1 MTTLEKNY
9 LSHYFF
15 LFTDIRVPLM
25 FRGSG
30 IEPKTDQK
38 STAVI
43 TLDIAPTLLGDFGC
57 GTLSRIKL

>member
-1 MTTLEKNY
+1 
-9 LSHYFF
+9 
-15 LFTDIRVPLM
+15 M

-57 GTLSRIKL
+57 GTQSHSKLEKGIRNFFWRNFIMQCLKSLEI

>member
-1 MTTLEKNY
+1 
-9 LSHYFF
+9 
-15 LFTDIRVPLM
+15 M

-57 GTLSRIKL
+57 GTLSRSKLKKGIRNFFVRNFIIICQCNV